1 MNRPEHN
8 DGRFRIV
15 TSEEEASFP
24 VIRALTEARRL
35 YARICVQE
43 WLRRR
48 KLIMK
53 RGSDREA
60 EGNRPKADDRD
71 G

>member
-1 MNRPEHN
+1 MSGKQDNQFQVTVSEKEFPL
-8 DGRFRIV
+8 DSGR
-15 TSEEEASFP
+15 SLA
-24 VIRALTEARRL
+24 EARRL